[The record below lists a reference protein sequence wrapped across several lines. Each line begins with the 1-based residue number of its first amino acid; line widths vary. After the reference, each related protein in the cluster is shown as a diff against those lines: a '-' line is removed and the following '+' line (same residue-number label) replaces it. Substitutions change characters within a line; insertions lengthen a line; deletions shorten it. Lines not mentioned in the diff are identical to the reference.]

1 MYLGQNASLVDE
13 NLRGQ
18 TRPGSVLFAEV
29 LRGHL
34 GAAMSKQP
42 QKRPTDGELTH
53 VRRNDYFVDLLQ
65 AVAVSDLRDQSLSP
79 IPAST
84 EVRS

>member
-1 MYLGQNASLVDE
+1 M
-13 NLRGQ
+13 
-18 TRPGSVLFAEV
+18 FAEV

-53 VRRNDYFVDLLQ
+53 VCRSGCFVDLLQ
-65 AVAVSDLRDQSLSP
+65 AVAVSDLRNQSLFQV
-79 IPAST
+79 PAST